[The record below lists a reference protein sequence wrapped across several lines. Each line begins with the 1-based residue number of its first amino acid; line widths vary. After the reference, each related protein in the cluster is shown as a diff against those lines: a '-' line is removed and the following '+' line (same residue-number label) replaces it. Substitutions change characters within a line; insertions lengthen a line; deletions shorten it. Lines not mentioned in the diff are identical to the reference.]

1 MYRWDNLI
9 GAGSGSRVSGVGD
22 FSGNESPMI
31 ISRKLQDILGIE
43 VEKYGGH
50 SPRPF
55 L

>member
-1 MYRWDNLI
+1 MERVN
-9 GAGSGSRVSGVGD
+9 GAGN